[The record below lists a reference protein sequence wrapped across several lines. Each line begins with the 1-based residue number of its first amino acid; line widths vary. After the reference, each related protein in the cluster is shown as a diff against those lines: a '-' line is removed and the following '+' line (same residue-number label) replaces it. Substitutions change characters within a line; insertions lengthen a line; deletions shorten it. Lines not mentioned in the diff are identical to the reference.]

1 MFKTIFSG
9 RNKIRGGTKNCL
21 PGTDPECPHPP
32 WLLACFEVVSFLP
45 ICTRRNGKTMKN
57 WWGVQMIKVGYLH
70 DRQLTLNNFMGK
82 EKEANLSADTFVV
95 DLISF

>member
-1 MFKTIFSG
+1 
-9 RNKIRGGTKNCL
+9 
-21 PGTDPECPHPP
+21 
-32 WLLACFEVVSFLP
+32 
-45 ICTRRNGKTMKN
+45 MKN

-95 DLISF
+95 DLISFWQNIVILKLR